1 MPISR
6 NYAFILRYILCYLV
20 VLPAYS
26 YAQEGIEQ
34 HRKGQ
39 LVILAKPGEEVKI
52 EQLSHE
58 FWFGAAISNSFVSGS
73 MSSEDRQQY
82 EEKFLKNF
90 NSAVTENAL
99 KWGNME
105 PKKGEVNYG
114 VVDGILEWTDKH
126 HIPLRGH
133 NIFWGIEKFVQ
144 DWVKE
149 LDDEELLRTLQNRAE
164 DIATKY
170 KGRFVQ
176 YDLNN
181 EMIHGNFYEERL
193 GPDITKRMVEWVHQ
207 KDPDAQLFLN
217 DYDILTGN
225 RLDDYMRHI
234 RELLGQGVR
243 IAGIGVQGHLHGDSF
258 DREELKRSL
267 DSLAVFNLPIVVTE
281 FNMPGQR
288 SKYYR
293 ENIRTMTPEEEAQ
306 KAKDLVDYYSI
317 CFAHPAVD
325 GILMWGFW
333 AGANWIPVSSLYNR
347 DWSPTPAADAYQKL
361 IYNTWWTNTSAK
373 VSQNGNFETTGFY
386 GTYKITV
393 GGETREIL
401 LSKDRGRMVVDYR

>member
-1 MPISR
+1 MPSPKSHLR
-6 NYAFILRYILCYLV
+6 FLLNGFLLVILPFYLQ
-20 VLPAYS
+20 
-26 YAQEGIEQ
+26 AQEGIER
-34 HRKGQ
+34 HRKGE
-39 LVILAKPGEEVKI
+39 LIILGNPGEEVRI

-58 FWFGAAISNSFVSGS
+58 FWFGAAISNGFVSGS
-73 MSSEDRQQY
+73 MSAEDKLQY

-105 PKKGEVNYG
+105 PKKGEVNYA
-114 VVDGILEWTDKH
+114 VVDGILAWTDKH
-126 HIPLRGH
+126 NIPLRGH
-133 NIFWGIEKFVQ
+133 NIYWGIEKFVQ

-149 LDDEELLRTLQNRAE
+149 LDDEELLKTLQSRAK
-164 DIATKY
+164 DIATRY
-170 KGRFVQ
+170 KGRFAQ

-193 GPDITKRMVEWVHQ
+193 GADITKKMVKWVHE

-217 DYDILTGN
+217 DYDILTGK
-225 RLDDYMRHI
+225 RLDDYMAHI
-234 RELLGQGVR
+234 RGLLGQGVK
-243 IAGIGVQGHLHGDSF
+243 IAGIGVQGHLHGERF

-267 DSLAVFNLPIVVTE
+267 DSLAVFRLPIIVTE

-306 KAKDLVDYYSI
+306 KAEDLVDYYSI

-333 AGANWIPVSSLYNR
+333 AAANWIPVSSLYNI
-347 DWSPTPAADAYQKL
+347 DWSPTPAADAYQDL
-361 IYNTWWTNTSAK
+361 IFKTWWTDTSGNI
-373 VSQNGNFETTGFY
+373 SQNGNFDSLGFY
-386 GTYKITV
+386 GPYKITV
-393 GGETREIL
+393 GSESREVV
-401 LSKDRGRMVVDYR
+401 LSKDRGRVVVDFR

>member
-1 MPISR
+1 MPKTTTHLQFL
-6 NYAFILRYILCYLV
+6 FIGFLLIILPLYLQ
-20 VLPAYS
+20 
-26 YAQEGIEQ
+26 AQDGIEK
-34 HRKGQ
+34 HRKGE
-39 LVILAKPGEEVKI
+39 LVILGVPGENVKI

-58 FWFGAAISNSFVSGS
+58 FWFGAAISNGLVSGS
-73 MSSEDRQQY
+73 MSAEDKRQY

-105 PKKGEVNYG
+105 PKKGEVTYA

-126 HIPLRGH
+126 NIPLRGH
-133 NIFWGIEKFVQ
+133 NIYWGIEKFVQ

-149 LDDEELLRTLQNRAE
+149 LDDEELLKTLQNRAE

-181 EMIHGNFYEERL
+181 EMIHGNFYEKRL
-193 GPDITKRMVEWVHQ
+193 GPDITKKMVEWVHE
-207 KDPDAQLFLN
+207 KDPDAKLFLN

-225 RLDDYMRHI
+225 RLDDYMSHI
-234 RELLGQGVR
+234 RELFGLGVK
-243 IAGIGVQGHLHGDSF
+243 IAGIGVQGHLHGERF
-258 DREELKRSL
+258 DRAALKRSL
-267 DSLAVFNLPIVVTE
+267 DSLAVFKLPIVVTE

-293 ENIRTMTPEEEAQ
+293 ENIQMMTPEEEAQ
-306 KAKDLVDYYSI
+306 KAVDLVDYYSI

-333 AGANWIPVSSLYNR
+333 AGANWIPAASLYNL
-347 DWSPTPAADAYQKL
+347 DWSPTPAADAYQDL
-361 IYNTWWTNTSAK
+361 IYKTWWTDASGTI
-373 VSQNGNFETTGFY
+373 SQNGNFETTGFY

-393 GGETREIL
+393 GSETREVV
-401 LSKDRGRMVVDYR
+401 LSKNRGRVVVDFR

>member
-1 MPISR
+1 MPSSKIYQRSLLIGCLLT
-6 NYAFILRYILCYLV
+6 ILPIYL
-20 VLPAYS
+20 S
-26 YAQEGIEQ
+26 AQGDIEK
-34 HRKGQ
+34 HRKGE
-39 LVILAKPGEEVKI
+39 LIILGNPGEEVKI
-52 EQLSHE
+52 EQVSHE
-58 FWFGAAISNSFVSGS
+58 FWFGAAISNGFVSGS
-73 MSSEDRQQY
+73 MSAEDKKQY

-105 PKKGEVNYG
+105 PKKGEVNYA
-114 VVDGILEWTDKH
+114 VVDGILAWTDKH
-126 HIPLRGH
+126 NIPLRGH
-133 NIFWGIEKFVQ
+133 NIYWGIEKFVQ

-149 LDDEELLRTLQNRAE
+149 LDDDELLQTLQNRAE

-181 EMIHGNFYEERL
+181 EMIHGNFYDERL
-193 GPDITKRMVEWVHQ
+193 GPDITKKMVEWVHEN
-207 KDPDAQLFLN
+207 DPDAQLFLN
-217 DYDILTGN
+217 DYDILTGS
-225 RLDDYMRHI
+225 RLDDYMNHI
-234 RELLGQGVR
+234 RELLVQKVK
-243 IAGIGVQGHLHGDSF
+243 IAGIGVQGHLHGESF
-258 DREELKRSL
+258 DRGELKRSL
-267 DSLAVFNLPIVVTE
+267 DSLAVFKLPIVVTE

-293 ENIRTMTPEEEAQ
+293 ENILTMTPVEEAQ

-347 DWSPTPAADAYQKL
+347 DWSPTSSADAYQDL
-361 IYNTWWTNTSAK
+361 IYKTWWTTTSGSI
-373 VSQNGNFETTGFY
+373 SQNGNFDSAGFF
-386 GTYKITV
+386 GTYKITL
-393 GGETREIL
+393 GSEIREVL
-401 LSKDRGRMVVDYR
+401 LSKDSGRVVVDFR